1 MKKYTVEIVNDGR
14 ETKYSMINKNAKQE
28 SMDIYVR
35 KITCD
40 LSDKKH
46 LMWDWY
52 KMGLIAKPMESYVS
66 IDVYVEDSEGGCKR
80 DYDPTIHPHTT
91 RINFEWMLEYTPEN
105 VEKLVNECV
114 RRFESATGK
123 SATEIKIEK
132 IHKFAEEHNM
142 EIVTEIPEGYKKVYW
157 CSCPSGAY
165 VAWNRK
171 SPIKK
176 LSKYCLVI

>member
-1 MKKYTVEIVNDGR
+1 MNKYTVETLKDGR

-28 SMDIYVR
+28 SMNIYVR

-52 KMGLIAKPMESYVS
+52 KMGLIAKPMESYIS
-66 IDVYVEDSEGGCKR
+66 IDVEVINSEGMSRR
-80 DYDPTIHPHTT
+80 DYQPTIIPHTT

-105 VEKLVNECV
+105 VDKLVNECI
-114 RRFESATGK
+114 RRFENATGK
-123 SATEIKIEK
+123 SATEIKMEK
-132 IHKFAEEHNM
+132 IHKFAEENNM
-142 EIVTEIPEGYKKVYW
+142 EIVTKIPEGYKKVYW